1 MNKNSLLTSPPEI
14 DRAKEKTRVFFS
26 NLNADIWGLTVL
38 TLAVIALAFSPIF
51 TKLGEIELSPTST
64 IFNRLWIATMMLSC
78 RQLVK
83 NPSEL
88 NSILEAEFRCD
99 RHQQSLLILA
109 SFSATV
115 SAVLWAISLIH
126 TSVAS
131 STVIRSLTPL
141 FISTGA
147 WLILKQRCDRQ
158 FAVGMMLAIVG
169 GMAIGWDDFQLGA
182 DRLVGDEIA
191 LLSAALH
198 GINLLIIGY
207 LRDRGCSTERVLRWR
222 CGCGAL
228 LVFPVVYLTDT
239 QLLPSSLQ
247 GWLAVIALAF
257 ICQTLG
263 QGLLI
268 HSLRQFSSSF
278 VGIFTLL
285 KPLITS
291 VLAWAIFAE
300 NISLAGG
307 VALILILTGI
317 YLAKTSSSA

>member
-14 DRAKEKTRVFFS
+14 DRANEKTRVFFS
-26 NLNADIWGLTVL
+26 NPNANISGWAVL
-38 TLAVIALAFSPIF
+38 TLAIVALAFSPIL
-51 TKLGEIELSPTST
+51 TKFGEIELSPTST
-64 IFNRLWIATMMLSC
+64 IFNRLWIATMILSC
-78 RQLVK
+78 QQLVK

-99 RHQQSLLILA
+99 RQQQCLLILA

-115 SAVLWAISLIH
+115 SAVLWATSLIH

-147 WLILKQRCDRQ
+147 WLILGQRCDRQ
-158 FAVGMMLAIVG
+158 FAVGMTLAIIG
-169 GMAIGWDDFQLGA
+169 GMAIGWDDFQLGG

-207 LRDRGCSTERVLRWR
+207 LRDRGCSTERVLQWR

-228 LVFPVVYLTDT
+228 LVFPVAYLTDT
-239 QLLPSSLQ
+239 ELLPSSFQ

-300 NISLAGG
+300 NISWAGG
-307 VALILILTGI
+307 VALILILAGI
-317 YLAKTSSSA
+317 YLAKTSNSG